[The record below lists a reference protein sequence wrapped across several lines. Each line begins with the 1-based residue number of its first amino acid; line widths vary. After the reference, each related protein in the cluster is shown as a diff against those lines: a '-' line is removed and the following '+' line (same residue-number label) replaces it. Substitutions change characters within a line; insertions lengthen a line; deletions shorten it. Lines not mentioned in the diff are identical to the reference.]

1 MAGCAQRDSVPA
13 KIELEDSNG
22 TRIPPEQVDISLL
35 GNLPNAERGALFA
48 LSQWCNGKLSSFLQL
63 DLSQTNE
70 LVKILDGIPCFF
82 AANQPEEAIRWSDGN
97 LVGVSEYLPQKTGNR
112 PLPVRQE
119 KTQKDGPTMSDDEKQ
134 DAAQKFQS
142 LQQDINFLREKTN
155 QFRNQTF
162 QLISQDQAEKFQVI
176 VTELIRAKGITLLI
190 NSSTQQQILLHA
202 DQSFDI
208 TQEVIDAMNEKE
220 D

>member
-1 MAGCAQRDSVPA
+1 
-13 KIELEDSNG
+13 
-22 TRIPPEQVDISLL
+22 
-35 GNLPNAERGALFA
+35 
-48 LSQWCNGKLSSFLQL
+48 
-63 DLSQTNE
+63 
-70 LVKILDGIPCFF
+70 
-82 AANQPEEAIRWSDGN
+82 
-97 LVGVSEYLPQKTGNR
+97 
-112 PLPVRQE
+112 
-119 KTQKDGPTMSDDEKQ
+119 MSDEEKQ

>member
-1 MAGCAQRDSVPA
+1 MQA
-13 KIELEDSNG
+13 K
-22 TRIPPEQVDISLL
+22 
-35 GNLPNAERGALFA
+35 A
-48 LSQWCNGKLSSFLQL
+48 
-63 DLSQTNE
+63 NE
-70 LVKILDGIPCFF
+70 AREI
-82 AANQPEEAIRWSDGN
+82 
-97 LVGVSEYLPQKTGNR
+97 
-112 PLPVRQE
+112 QE

>member
-1 MAGCAQRDSVPA
+1 MKSLRTISFAIVAILLSSTLYSADLNVATLDPQGALLSTNVA
-13 KIELEDSNG
+13 KKELEDLENSDEWKEVVEELQAKA
-22 TRIPPEQVDISLL
+22 TEAREIQ
-35 GNLPNAERGALFA
+35 ER
-48 LSQWCNGKLSSFLQL
+48 
-63 DLSQTNE
+63 
-70 LVKILDGIPCFF
+70 
-82 AANQPEEAIRWSDGN
+82 
-97 LVGVSEYLPQKTGNR
+97 
-112 PLPVRQE
+112 
-119 KTQKDGPTMSDDEKQ
+119 TQKDGPTMSDEDKQ
-134 DAAQKFQS
+134 EAAQKFQS

-162 QLISQDQAEKFQVI
+162 QLISQEQAEKFQVI

-190 NSSTQQQILLHA
+190 NSGSQQGTLLHA